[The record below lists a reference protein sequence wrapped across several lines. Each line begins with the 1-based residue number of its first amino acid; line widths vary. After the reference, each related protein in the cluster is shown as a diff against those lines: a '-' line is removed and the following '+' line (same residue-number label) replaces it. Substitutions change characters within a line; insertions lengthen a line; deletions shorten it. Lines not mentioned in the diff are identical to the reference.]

1 MRTAAAG
8 RINTWWATLALLM
21 VLAAAISGCAGG
33 TLSGV
38 FSGSGNS
45 AASSNLAPVSFAP
58 IIGPPAAIGNQLTAQ
73 LVSAAQQKSIPVV
86 TDKSKTSTYTIR
98 GYLAQSNERTAEKF
112 SYILDVTDKSGK
124 RVHRILGE
132 EAVPAKPGA
141 KPWASINQTAMQK
154 IATKTANDLA
164 TWLPTQSSGGGGAA
178 PVVTPVKAPTP
189 HKPPPSSSSSRTAS
203 TSRSTSSSKSTT
215 RIAALVP
222 PVSGAPGD
230 GRTSLTNAIRTR
242 LRARGV
248 QIASTSGKSVYKIN
262 GKVKMGP
269 APGGNQR
276 VKIEWRLLSPTGK
289 DLGAVT
295 QSSDVPKGSLDKT
308 WGPAALSAGDAAASE
323 ILKLIKKSQG

>member
-8 RINTWWATLALLM
+8 RNNSWWATLALLM

-38 FSGSGNS
+38 FSGSGGNAS
-45 AASSNLAPVSFAP
+45 SSNLAPVTFAP

-73 LVSAAQQKSIPVV
+73 LITAAQQKSIPVV
-86 TDKSKTSTYTIR
+86 TDKSKSATYTVR
-98 GYLAQSNERTAEKF
+98 GYLAQSNEKQAEKF

-141 KPWASINQTAMQK
+141 KPWTSINQTAMQK
-154 IATKTANDLA
+154 IAAKTASDLA
-164 TWLPTQSSGGGGAA
+164 TWLPTQSGGGVARTAA
-178 PVVTPVKAPTP
+178 PAVTPTSQKPSPPKSTP
-189 HKPPPSSSSSRTAS
+189 RRTAS
-203 TSRSTSSSKSTT
+203 TKTT
-215 RIAALVP
+215 VTNVAVLVP

-230 GRTSLTNAIRTR
+230 GRLSLTNALRTR

-248 QIASTSGKSVYKIN
+248 HVSSVGGKNVYKVN
-262 GKVKMGP
+262 GKVQTGP
-269 APGGNQR
+269 APGGKQR
-276 VKIEWRLLSPTGK
+276 IKITWRLLNGSGK

-295 QSSDVPKGSLDKT
+295 QQTDVPKGSYDKT
-308 WGPAALSAGDAAASE
+308 WGPAAISAGNAAASE
-323 ILKLIKKSQG
+323 ILKLIKKNQG

>member
-8 RINTWWATLALLM
+8 RIHSVWAVLSLLM
-21 VLAAAISGCAGG
+21 VLAAALSGCAGG
-33 TLSGV
+33 TLSGM
-38 FSGSGNS
+38 FSGSGS
-45 AASSNLAPVSFAP
+45 SASSGNLAPVAFAP
-58 IIGPPAAIGNQLTAQ
+58 IIGPPAAIGDQLTAQ

-86 TDKSKTSTYTIR
+86 TDKSKSSTYTVK
-98 GYLAQSNERTAEKF
+98 GYLAQSNERKAEKF

-132 EAVPAKPGA
+132 EAVPSKPGA
-141 KPWASINQTAMQK
+141 KPWTSINQTAIQK
-154 IATKTANDLA
+154 IATKTASDLA
-164 TWLPTQSSGGGGAA
+164 TWLPTQSGGGARTA
-178 PVVTPVKAPTP
+178 TPVSAPASRT
-189 HKPPPSSSSSRTAS
+189 PPPSSTSRRTAS
-203 TSRSTSSSKSTT
+203 TSSTSS

-230 GRTSLTNAIRTR
+230 GRISLTNALRKR
-242 LRARGV
+242 LGARGV
-248 QIASTSGKSVYKIN
+248 QIASTSGKSVYKIS

-295 QSSDVPKGSLDKT
+295 QQSDVPKGSLDKT

-323 ILKLIKKSQG
+323 ILKLIKKNRG

>member
-8 RINTWWATLALLM
+8 RIINWWATLALLM

-38 FSGSGNS
+38 FSGSGSNAS
-45 AASSNLAPVSFAP
+45 SSNLAPVAFAP
-58 IIGPPAAIGNQLTAQ
+58 IIGPPPEIGNQLTAQ
-73 LVSAAQQKSIPVV
+73 LVTAAQQKSIPVV
-86 TDKSKTSTYTIR
+86 TDKSKSSTYTVR
-98 GYLAQSNERTAEKF
+98 GYLAQSNEKKAEKF

-141 KPWASINQTAMQK
+141 KPWTSINQTAMQK
-154 IATKTANDLA
+154 IAAKTASDLA
-164 TWLPTQSSGGGGAA
+164 TWLPTQSGGAA
-178 PVVTPVKAPTP
+178 RTAAPAVTPTSQ
-189 HKPPPSSSSSRTAS
+189 KPPPSSAPRRTAS
-203 TSRSTSSSKSTT
+203 TRTT
-215 RIAALVP
+215 ITNVVVLVP

-230 GRTSLTNAIRTR
+230 GRSSLTNALRTR

-248 QIASTSGKSVYKIN
+248 HISSVGGKNVYKVN
-262 GKVKMGP
+262 GKVQMGP

-276 VKIEWRLLSPTGK
+276 VKIEWRLLNASGK

-295 QSSDVPKGSLDKT
+295 QQSDVPKGSLDKT
-308 WGPAALSAGDAAASE
+308 WGPAAISAGNAAASE
-323 ILKLIKKSQG
+323 ILKLIKKNQG